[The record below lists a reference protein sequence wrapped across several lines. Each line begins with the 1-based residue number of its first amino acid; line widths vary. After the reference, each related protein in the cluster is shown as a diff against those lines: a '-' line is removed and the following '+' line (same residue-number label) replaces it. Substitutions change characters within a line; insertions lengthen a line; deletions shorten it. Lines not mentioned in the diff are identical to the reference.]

1 MENNSYNQYP
11 PRFIHTI
18 LKQYKMGVRG
28 SGFKAL
34 ASRYNIKGGHKLIS
48 AWYAK
53 WDGTIYSL
61 TKQSG
66 GDRRSILTP
75 EEKKKYVY
83 DFIVKKSKSEAA
95 TYQEVQKNVEKKTG
109 KAPKPR
115 TIRDYGE
122 AAKITSK
129 KRKRVLKSQGMK
141 KPLFLAFL
149 AFPPFPNTHI
159 FFAI

>member
-1 MENNSYNQYP
+1 MENNLYNQYP
-11 PRFIHTI
+11 PRFIHAI
-18 LKQYKMGVRG
+18 LKQYKPGVRG

-48 AWYAK
+48 SWYAK
-53 WDGTIYSL
+53 WDGTISSL

-83 DFIVKKSKSEAA
+83 DFIVKKSKTEAA
-95 TYQEVQKNVEKKTG
+95 TYQEVQRNVEKKTG

-141 KPLFLAFL
+141 TPLFLAFL
-149 AFPPFPNTHI
+149 AFPAFPNTHLL
-159 FFAI
+159 FAI

>member
-1 MENNSYNQYP
+1 MAQYLHLP
-11 PRFIHTI
+11 NR
-18 LKQYKMGVRG
+18 V
-28 SGFKAL
+28 
-34 ASRYNIKGGHKLIS
+34 
-48 AWYAK
+48 
-53 WDGTIYSL
+53 
-61 TKQSG
+61 

-95 TYQEVQKNVEKKTG
+95 IYQEVQKNVEKKTG

-141 KPLFLAFL
+141 SLYSLHFLAFSCIF
-149 AFPPFPNTHI
+149 AISHTHI
-159 FFAI
+159 IFAI

>member
-18 LKQYKMGVRG
+18 LKQYKTGVRG

-48 AWYAK
+48 AWYAN
-53 WDGTIYSL
+53 WDGTIYSR

-75 EEKKKYVY
+75 EEEKKICVY

-95 TYQEVQKNVEKKTG
+95 TYQEVQKTW
-109 KAPKPR
+109 
-115 TIRDYGE
+115 
-122 AAKITSK
+122 
-129 KRKRVLKSQGMK
+129 KRKQERLLNLELSEIMAKLLKLHPKSAREFSK
-141 KPLFLAFL
+141 VKV
-149 AFPPFPNTHI
+149 
-159 FFAI
+159 

>member
-18 LKQYKMGVRG
+18 LKQYKKGVRG

-34 ASRYNIKGGHKLIS
+34 ASRYIKGGHKLIS